1 MRVEGGC
8 YHSWPRHDFLAII
21 GIIAVFVISVMIVTI
36 VIVVVLVGSI
46 VCLLVFHYGGIHVN
60 HAIVMMM
67 LVVGVA

>member
-1 MRVEGGC
+1 M
-8 YHSWPRHDFLAII
+8 
-21 GIIAVFVISVMIVTI
+21 FVIRVIIVTI
-36 VIVVVLVGSI
+36 VIAVVLVISI